1 MLNFYLYCTVIG
13 WWLLL
18 LQGTTDSPV
27 AATKAMLQRCLVKE
41 SSLRWRWHR
50 GNTTYCL
57 HSALRSSPALCGPMG
72 RPQPSCSSRFPG
84 ANRSA
89 RHGLPFAPS
98 PPPWGAVTAARSAR
112 GARQGAAK
120 PFGRAARSRGVGAR
134 WAACSRPSGAPR
146 ASQPPPCWGAEFPG
160 GARRR
165 GSVATHWGRREVAAP
180 PASTASRRSRARG
193 TACGRRRWAG
203 PGCRP
208 AAWAALRLH
217 CSASRSPPASL
228 RQGSGF
234 CVFVVSSKPSATLGR
249 VVNKHSLR
257 AGSMK
262 RLPLSTGR
270 DAELGLGLA
279 RGSRAAEQPS
289 RPVPPCWQRPL
300 FARGWRARHEHL
312 SAQRPAVPCFPSP
325 PSLQPLSFLPVTR
338 GANGFLSICTYK
350 SLSELRV

>member
-1 MLNFYLYCTVIG
+1 
-13 WWLLL
+13 
-18 LQGTTDSPV
+18 
-27 AATKAMLQRCLVKE
+27 MLQRCLVKE

-50 GNTTYCL
+50 ANTTYCP
-57 HSALRSSPALCGPMG
+57 HSALRSFPALCGPMG

-98 PPPWGAVTAARSAR
+98 LPPWGAVTAARSAR

-203 PGCRP
+203 PGCRR

-234 CVFVVSSKPSATLGR
+234 RVFVVSSKPSATLGR

-262 RLPLSTGR
+262 RLPLSIGR
-270 DAELGLGLA
+270 DAELGLV
-279 RGSRAAEQPS
+279 RGSRAAGQPS
-289 RPVPPCWQRPL
+289 RPVPSRRAGSALCSHAAGAQGTNTCRHNVRPC
-300 FARGWRARHEHL
+300 
-312 SAQRPAVPCFPSP
+312 PASPHRLPFSPSVSSP
-325 PSLQPLSFLPVTR
+325 
-338 GANGFLSICTYK
+338 
-350 SLSELRV
+350 